1 MCTYP
6 VTESKNFS
14 AVIEGKTAG
23 DKPVSFLS
31 VVVEQSTDGSREMV
45 DLVPV

>member
-14 AVIEGKTAG
+14 AVTEGKSAG
-23 DKPVSFLS
+23 AKPVSFLS
-31 VVVEQSTDGSREMV
+31 VVVEQVTDGSREII